1 MLNQWPKCI
10 AKILCSKTSKVIARI
25 ASRNKEAMNIN
36 QGLDY
41 IETKKQQKIS
51 RTRDTSRE
59 EFLYLETPYQYDWSD
74 FKEERNG
81 CTNID
86 ITTCFTRIKRMVE
99 EYYGHLQGSKS
110 DKWTFFEKYKKKIS
124 WWNWL
129 WPNALNWLYKVSMN
143 SSKHKENLSIIEA
156 ALQKIKEVIKLLISW
171 LTILLR
177 KTKDMRINE
186 NYWVVLLSSNNRH
199 KNKMSFIIR

>member
-59 EFLYLETPYQYDWSD
+59 EFLYLETL
-74 FKEERNG
+74 
-81 CTNID
+81 TNMTDQI
-86 ITTCFTRIKRMVE
+86 
-99 EYYGHLQGSKS
+99 
-110 DKWTFFEKYKKKIS
+110 
-124 WWNWL
+124 
-129 WPNALNWLYKVSMN
+129 
-143 SSKHKENLSIIEA
+143 
-156 ALQKIKEVIKLLISW
+156 
-171 LTILLR
+171 LR
-177 KTKDMRINE
+177 KKEMDVPISTS
-186 NYWVVLLSSNNRH
+186 LHASPG
-199 KNKMSFIIR
+199 